1 MGSRWSTVVRNT
13 VHVQMR
19 YTTSKTTKY
28 VKNVIKYKERVGNV
42 YGELKKY
49 SKALKRE

>member
-1 MGSRWSTVVRNT
+1 MVDSSEKCRARPNEVT
-13 VHVQMR
+13 
-19 YTTSKTTKY
+19 YTTLKTTKY
-28 VKNVIKYKERVGNV
+28 VKNVIKCKKRVGNV